1 MIRGLRYIF
10 LSGSL
15 GILMLALAACSSLG
29 SATATPKAA
38 VTTSQTTSTSSAAS
52 AVATSV
58 SSSTRASAA
67 ATPAATATVAGA
79 SPTVTRASAATA
91 SASPARAATPGTPAT
106 PAGNVTPEQAY
117 KNLQQLK
124 NFREK
129 WSLTGIALVGFS
141 GTLSPVF
148 DYADGNTKVTMTG
161 GGATIEAYKVNGQL
175 YTRAPVLGVVP
186 ADQSN
191 PLAPTAENLFAL
203 PDQILKV
210 IIPSGAQYTRAGSE
224 TVNGRAA
231 TKYTSTIAVSD
242 LGVLNP
248 ALSGQQGS
256 AATTI
261 WVDDAQGYIAA
272 VDSTISATTS
282 GTTATPIKVHLDV
295 TDVGQVPAITV
306 PK

>member
-1 MIRGLRYIF
+1 M
-10 LSGSL
+10 
-15 GILMLALAACSSLG
+15 
-29 SATATPKAA
+29 
-38 VTTSQTTSTSSAAS
+38 
-52 AVATSV
+52 
-58 SSSTRASAA
+58 
-67 ATPAATATVAGA
+67 
-79 SPTVTRASAATA
+79 
-91 SASPARAATPGTPAT
+91 
-106 PAGNVTPEQAY
+106 PEQAY

-148 DYADGNTKVTMTG
+148 DYADGNTKVAMTS

-175 YTRAPVLGVVP
+175 YTRAPLLGVVP

-272 VDSTISATTS
+272 IDSSISATTS